1 MFEFQ
6 VLIGIEI
13 FHSLCLIKMI
23 FNTVLTD
30 CQPLKVKILKEMGN
44 KSANNV
50 MKLSN
55 FAIISVFQSHVCLY

>member
-30 CQPLKVKILKEMGN
+30 CRPQKVKNLKEMGN
-44 KSANNV
+44 KSTNNV
-50 MKLSN
+50 KLL
-55 FAIISVFQSHVCLY
+55 V